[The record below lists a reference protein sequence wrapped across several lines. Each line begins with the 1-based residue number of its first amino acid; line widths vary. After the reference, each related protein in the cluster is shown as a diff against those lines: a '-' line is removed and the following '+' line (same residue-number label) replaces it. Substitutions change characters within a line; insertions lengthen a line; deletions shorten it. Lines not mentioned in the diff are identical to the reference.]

1 MIKIEFTVEIQ
12 GICIP
17 EDLKVSTLYMMTS
30 ITQCNIIQAKTRI
43 ALRDHTSITLS
54 VLEPSQTPTPL
65 CYQGVIFGHTPPS
78 PRLDYVILG

>member
-1 MIKIEFTVEIQ
+1 MKISIEAKY
-12 GICIP
+12 
-17 EDLKVSTLYMMTS
+17 LHLY
-30 ITQCNIIQAKTRI
+30 
-43 ALRDHTSITLS
+43 RDHTSITLS

>member
-1 MIKIEFTVEIQ
+1 MLGLLPTVRLVSAGLKIS
-12 GICIP
+12 P
-17 EDLKVSTLYMMTS
+17 
-30 ITQCNIIQAKTRI
+30 
-43 ALRDHTSITLS
+43 RDHTSITLS